1 MINFI
6 KEQERKLKKIIL
18 ECGYLIENVN
28 IVPSSRPDLGQYQ
41 FNGVMELAKMSKT
54 NPRMIA
60 NLIVEKMCG
69 DEDYKNVNVAG
80 PGFIN
85 ITFSDELLSNYI
97 ESTRKYN
104 NYDNTTIKRKKL
116 VIDYGGPNVAKTLHV
131 GHLRSANIGE
141 ALKRLSKRLN
151 YDVISD
157 IHLGDWGR
165 PMGLIMLELK
175 KKHPDWVYFDE
186 NFNGEYPKKCPIS
199 NEDLEKL
206 YPIASE
212 KAKIDEQYLKEAR
225 EITTKLQQKQQGY
238 YELWK
243 QIVAISTAEI
253 KRLYDKLNV
262 SFDLWNGESDSDKY
276 VLDVINYLKE
286 KGLVYESDGALIMDV
301 SLPED
306 TINIPPLLLIKSNG
320 AISYETTDLATL
332 WDRVNNIKPDEIW
345 YVVDKRQSLHFE
357 QVFRAAYKS
366 GIVPKGVKLEFVGFG
381 TMNGKDGKPFKTR
394 DGGVMTLSALIE
406 SIKRETLKKLNPNIV
421 GEERDKISDLIA
433 VGALKY
439 ADLLPNRSTD
449 YIFDE
454 DKFSDFNGKTGVY
467 LLYSTIRMK
476 SLLMKAKEQN
486 VEIGPI
492 SVFVNDF
499 DRNIALKLLET
510 PVVLDKAFKDKSLN
524 EIAEYLYQ
532 LINIFNNFYT
542 SNHILAQTNDK
553 IKQSWLGLTETVYNT
568 SSELLDVMGIE
579 QPKRM

>member
-6 KEQERKLKKIIL
+6 KEQEKKLKKIIL
-18 ECGYLIENVN
+18 ECGYSIENVN

-41 FNGVMELAKMSKT
+41 FNGVMELAKISKT
-54 NPRMIA
+54 NPRIIA
-60 NLIVEKMCG
+60 NLIVEKMC
-69 DEDYKNVNVAG
+69 DDDDYKDVNVAG

-85 ITFSDELLSNYI
+85 ITFSDKLLSNYI
-97 ESTRKYN
+97 ESTRKYH
-104 NYDNTTIKRKKL
+104 NYDKNTIKRKKI

-141 ALKRLSKRLN
+141 ALKRLSKQLN

-186 NFNGEYPKKCPIS
+186 NFNGEYPKRCPIS

-206 YPIASE
+206 YPIASA

-225 EITTKLQQKQQGY
+225 DITTKLQKKQQGY

-243 QIVAISTAEI
+243 QIIAISISEI

-286 KGLVYESDGALIMDV
+286 KGLVYESDGALVMDV
-301 SLPED
+301 SLPGD
-306 TINIPPLLLIKSNG
+306 TVNIPPLLLIKSNG

-332 WDRVNNIKPDEIW
+332 WDRVNSIKPDEIW

-366 GIVPKGVKLEFVGFG
+366 GIVPKSVKLEFVGFG

-394 DGGVMTLSALIE
+394 DGSVMTLSALIE
-406 SIKRETLKKLNPNIV
+406 SIKHETLKN
-421 GEERDKISDLIA
+421 
-433 VGALKY
+433 

-476 SLLMKAKEQN
+476 TLLMKAKEQN

-492 SVFVNDF
+492 NVFVNDF

-532 LINIFNNFYT
+532 LINIFNNFYA

-553 IKQSWLGLTETVYNT
+553 IKQSWLGLVETVYNT